1 MTEDVEDIQV
11 ESHVAGL
18 PETIN
23 NTSMTKYPNLSDSV
37 DPGKRDQAGSIMQLE
52 L

>member
-23 NTSMTKYPNLSDSV
+23 NTSMTKLQK
-37 DPGKRDQAGSIMQLE
+37 GG
-52 L
+52 